1 MCIPKDVTVET
12 RFIGNWL
19 ILAVGF
25 TVRFERLFLEPI
37 RRNSVFVIFK
47 VSLLAIY
54 FINLTTKSNTSI
66 IDEHPWLGMLETIR
80 QIIYI
85 QQK

>member
-1 MCIPKDVTVET
+1 MCIPKDLTVET

-25 TVRFERLFLEPI
+25 TVRFESLCLEPI
-37 RRNSVFVIFK
+37 GRNSVFAIFK

-54 FINLTTKSNTSI
+54 FINVTTSKSNTSI
-66 IDEHPWLGMLETIR
+66 VGVHPWLGMLEVIR
-80 QIIYI
+80 QIVYI
-85 QQK
+85 Q